1 MKNITKSKYPYLTL
15 SIFLIFKKIVVILH
29 IKASHKFQYF
39 TCYDGI
45 LFFLNHL
52 SHNTS
57 KNHKRI
63 EDNYISL
70 WLWLLL
76 LGQVE
81 SSDEDRLAQCPDS
94 DGILFFEGSWMLQE
108 APVSVS
114 PWFASESFEL
124 QTCNCVSV
132 LLFITTYLLQADTR
146 RWLCLLSVPSMCWQ
160 SGKKAIEEELCLH
173 PASHKSF
180 ACSAPG
186 KCICFIRPC
195 WVANGAHVKKY

>member
-45 LFFLNHL
+45 LFFLSHL

-114 PWFASESFEL
+114 P
-124 QTCNCVSV
+124 
-132 LLFITTYLLQADTR
+132 
-146 RWLCLLSVPSMCWQ
+146 
-160 SGKKAIEEELCLH
+160 
-173 PASHKSF
+173 
-180 ACSAPG
+180 
-186 KCICFIRPC
+186 
-195 WVANGAHVKKY
+195 